1 MIYNYDQLLKHNVKF
16 YDSFIDLK
24 VAGWK
29 SYSKSLDDYTN
40 GFYKAQLVTS
50 DNTVDNIATL
60 MKTPFTTIR
69 GICK

>member
-29 SYSKSLDDYTN
+29 SYSKSLDDYN
-40 GFYKAQLVTS
+40 GIV
-50 DNTVDNIATL
+50 I
-60 MKTPFTTIR
+60 
-69 GICK
+69 